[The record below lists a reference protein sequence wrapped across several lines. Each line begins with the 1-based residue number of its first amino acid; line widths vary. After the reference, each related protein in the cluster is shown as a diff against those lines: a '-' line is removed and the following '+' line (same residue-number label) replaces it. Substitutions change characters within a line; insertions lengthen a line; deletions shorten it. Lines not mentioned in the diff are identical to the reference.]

1 MDKIYSDQK
10 GYDNYIKELE
20 DIREKIQK
28 NSSNISEFASD
39 DAYGDGWHDNFAY
52 EQAVQKENALLY
64 QYHQKLEGLNK
75 IEIIESCKNLDSV
88 EIGSVVEIQFE
99 GEYDTEIY
107 TLTGNTTSSMDDD
120 KMSITINSPLGRS
133 IFKKKKMDS
142 FQYEIDSNQIRG
154 KIINI
159 R

>member
-75 IEIIESCKNLDSV
+75 IEIAV
-88 EIGSVVEIQFE
+88 
-99 GEYDTEIY
+99 
-107 TLTGNTTSSMDDD
+107 
-120 KMSITINSPLGRS
+120 
-133 IFKKKKMDS
+133 
-142 FQYEIDSNQIRG
+142 
-154 KIINI
+154 KILIA
-159 R
+159 